1 MARHAAA
8 VDGLQRVTS
17 TAQYVEERTAAETK
31 KGVTIT
37 RNALI

>member
-1 MARHAAA
+1 MTGW
-8 VDGLQRVTS
+8 D
-17 TAQYVEERTAAETK
+17 EERGGAVLQKWAEHGRYSAMENTK